1 MLDPRFKACILASRC
16 GSISDAANAL
26 YLSKQAVKKQ
36 IDSLEH
42 ELGITIFSR
51 SSKGLELTPAGK
63 MYVEG
68 IEKLVEQ
75 HGQLISR
82 CHSRADHETERSLTI
97 LQPNHPKLYFKEAL
111 LEYNEKYPNVRIKI
125 TDVRKMSILYNNTA
139 RIRSVL
145 EGKVDVAF
153 APNDTKFDKSQLN
166 FIKLGYNNFYCVM
179 KRGHPLCQK
188 EKITREDLAGY
199 PVQINTVID
208 RKVYEYIINQDIGN
222 LPERIVYAENEGFSV
237 SGVAAFCLNNGI
249 YFTKGDYLDTLDPM
263 TARPFDPPFSLEC
276 GLFCRYDAP
285 EHVKAFVDMV
295 CKHGWYPAMPND
307 YAGNAEKQQ

>member
-42 ELGITIFSR
+42 ELGITLFFR

-68 IEKLVEQ
+68 IEKLTEE
-75 HGQLISR
+75 HNQLISR
-82 CHSRADHETERSLTI
+82 CHSRADHETEKTLTI
-97 LQPNHPKLYFKEAL
+97 LQPNHPKVYFREAL
-111 LEYNEKYPNVRIKI
+111 LEYNEKYPNVRIAI
-125 TDVRKMSILYNNTA
+125 TDVRKLAILYNNTA

-179 KRGHPLCQK
+179 KRGHPLSSK
-188 EKITREDLAGY
+188 GKITREDLAGY

-208 RKVYEYIINQDIGN
+208 RKVYEHIIAQDIGF
-222 LPERIVYAENEGFSV
+222 LPERIVYAENESFSV
-237 SGVAAFCLNNGI
+237 SGTVAFCLNNGI
-249 YFTKGDYLDTLDPM
+249 YFTKGDYLDTLDPL

-276 GLFCRYDAP
+276 GIFHRHDAP
-285 EHVKAFVDMV
+285 EHVKDFVDMV
-295 CKHGWYPAMPND
+295 CKRPWAAAMPK
-307 YAGNAEKQQ
+307 EE